1 MFSAVLILLLVNIL
15 ATAALPFLP
24 YIICIPI
31 IIPTALATMAIII
44 VHRARFQAD
53 KSLSETVEGVTLDHN
68 RQNAVP
74 EEAPQKTVSTNY
86 EVRINELE
94 GENLRLESMF
104 QTQRG
109 ILEEIRDLSVGVF
122 PKESNDAGAALRKIA
137 ARLRE
142 ESIEQ
147 RNWLSSMKRRIEN
160 WQSRLPETTYGGG
173 LSRVFEG
180 KELVQ
185 LSSALEELADQSN
198 ILAINGAIEAARV
211 GVKGRGFSVIAAEM
225 QRFSTRAVEIAGQLG
240 VFTVAAQ
247 ESKEAATALHDGF
260 EGARR
265 EAEHLA
271 AEVESLTTDNSAVEE
286 VPGELTELGDSIEAL
301 SSRASYF
308 DEVSDKLDRIAV
320 LTEPYS
326 TG

>member
-1 MFSAVLILLLVNIL
+1 MVADARRTAESRCTDVDARAGVTVDVSVLPLLVRLGGRSIMSITWL
-15 ATAALPFLP
+15 
-24 YIICIPI
+24 
-31 IIPTALATMAIII
+31 
-44 VHRARFQAD
+44 
-53 KSLSETVEGVTLDHN
+53 GTLI
-68 RQNAVP
+68 R
-74 EEAPQKTVSTNY
+74 
-86 EVRINELE
+86 
-94 GENLRLESMF
+94 
-104 QTQRG
+104 RG
-109 ILEEIRDLSVGVF
+109 CC
-122 PKESNDAGAALRKIA
+122 N
-137 ARLRE
+137 
-142 ESIEQ
+142 
-147 RNWLSSMKRRIEN
+147 
-160 WQSRLPETTYGGG
+160 
-173 LSRVFEG
+173 
-180 KELVQ
+180 
-185 LSSALEELADQSN
+185 
-198 ILAINGAIEAARV
+198 EAARV